1 VRRRAIPGE
10 RGATMISINGNTQ
23 PDGRAG
29 ADASRIDRESVANE
43 VGAAIAHQLNGPLT
57 ALLLYLGDLY
67 QGSDRFPVGDSDG
80 LSLKEV
86 AENALREAEHV
97 CALMRRLGDSFE
109 APLREQTAFAQGR
122 EMIRWWS
129 RVGNVSHEH
138 ASAQAIPAHQISLT
152 PRESEVLCLIREGC
166 SNKEGGMRLQISHRT
181 FESHRARLMRK
192 FGAKNVADLLRLAV
206 LDHEGGDS
214 HRSARAV
221 QGRTAR
227 SRRSGGSTRC
237 RS

>member
-1 VRRRAIPGE
+1 
-10 RGATMISINGNTQ
+10 MISINGNAEL
-23 PDGRAG
+23 DCRAG
-29 ADASRIDRESVANE
+29 TDVSPIDRESVANE

-67 QGSDRFPVGDSDG
+67 QGSDRFPPGDSDG

-86 AENALREAEHV
+86 AGNALREAERV

-129 RVGNVSHEH
+129 RAGNVSHD
-138 ASAQAIPAHQISLT
+138 AAIVQPAPTHQISLT
-152 PRESEVLCLIREGC
+152 MRESEVLRLIREGC

-192 FGAKNVADLLRLAV
+192 FGAKNVADLLRLAAQ
-206 LDHEGGDS
+206 DRDGAGS
-214 HRSARAV
+214 HRSGLAA

-227 SRRSGGSTRC
+227 SRRSGGSARC
-237 RS
+237 KG

>member
-1 VRRRAIPGE
+1 
-10 RGATMISINGNTQ
+10 MISLNGSTEL
-23 PDGRAG
+23 DGRNG
-29 ADASRIDRESVANE
+29 TDVSRIDRESVANE

-86 AENALREAEHV
+86 AENALREAERV

-129 RVGNVSHEH
+129 QAGNANRHT
-138 ASAQAIPAHQISLT
+138 ANTQAVPAPQISLT
-152 PRESEVLCLIREGC
+152 RRESEVLRLVREGC

-192 FGAKNVADLLRLAV
+192 FGAKNVADLLRLAAQ
-206 LDHEGGDS
+206 DHEGGDS
-214 HRSARAV
+214 RRSALAV

-227 SRRSGGSTRC
+227 SRRSGEPARC
-237 RS
+237 KR

>member
-1 VRRRAIPGE
+1 
-10 RGATMISINGNTQ
+10 MINGSTEL
-23 PDGRAG
+23 DDHTGT
-29 ADASRIDRESVANE
+29 DVSRIDRESVANE

-67 QGSDRFPVGDSDG
+67 QGSDRFPVGDCDG
-80 LSLKEV
+80 LSLKET
-86 AENALREAEHV
+86 AENALREAERV

-129 RVGNVSHEH
+129 RAGIANRD
-138 ASAQAIPAHQISLT
+138 ATNLQAAPAHQISLT
-152 PRESEVLCLIREGC
+152 TRESEVLRLVREGC

-192 FGAKNVADLLRLAV
+192 FSARNVADLLRLAAQ
-206 LDHEGGDS
+206 DHEAADS
-214 HRSARAV
+214 HRSALAV
-221 QGRTAR
+221 SGRTAR
-227 SRRSGGSTRC
+227 SRRSGEPARC
-237 RS
+237 KR

>member
-1 VRRRAIPGE
+1 
-10 RGATMISINGNTQ
+10 MISINGSTEL
-23 PDGRAG
+23 DGRTG
-29 ADASRIDRESVANE
+29 TDVSRIDRESVANE

-67 QGSDRFPVGDSDG
+67 QGRDRFPVGDQDG

-86 AENALREAEHV
+86 AENALREAERV
-97 CALMRRLGDSFE
+97 CALMRRLGDTFE

-129 RVGNVSHEH
+129 QAGNANHE
-138 ASAQAIPAHQISLT
+138 AANAQGAPAHQIPLT
-152 PRESEVLCLIREGC
+152 RRESEVLGLVREGC

-192 FGAKNVADLLRLAV
+192 FGAKNVADLLRLAAEE
-206 LDHEGGDS
+206 HAGGDS
-214 HRSARAV
+214 HRSALAV
-221 QGRTAR
+221 QRRSAR
-227 SRRSGGSTRC
+227 ARRSGEPARC
-237 RS
+237 KR